1 MAITDAMT
9 IDEKFTDLI
18 LDIEEN
24 NVDKTKQDNFNGMKI
39 VIRNNQQSSG
49 KSEIKNQ
56 KNLVM

>member
-1 MAITDAMT
+1 MDITDAMT

-39 VIRNNQQSSG
+39 VIRNKQQSSG

-56 KNLVM
+56 ENLVM

>member
-24 NVDKTKQDNFNGMKI
+24 NVDKTKQDNLNGMKI
-39 VIRNNQQSSG
+39 LIRNKQQSSG

-56 KNLVM
+56 KTLVM